1 MRKILSIAI
10 LTFRESVRTR
20 LVAAL
25 AAVVALAVIGLP
37 MLLKGDGTP
46 VGIARMT
53 LLYPLGAAF
62 AFLAVAAPWTAA
74 ASLASDIKER
84 TLQLIRVKP
93 VRMWQLWLGKWLG
106 LLLLNALILAGA
118 FAALHVRLWATGA
131 RATDDIRIAKRHI
144 QPVLPPLERQIAE
157 MMAKVAAASKEGLS
171 PREQRELRATLRRR
185 LPYASASLQSG
196 DEWKW
201 IFKPPRLPKEGET
214 IWLRLGLHSDALAQK
229 QPVAR
234 VSIGAEDAKLGQS
247 VPYDISDFSAREQ
260 EIVLAAPATGDS
272 QQLNLIIKNIG
283 ERDAPQLLVQPRQGL
298 FLLLRAGS
306 LEANMVRAYAVLL
319 SLLALLLALGLTAG
333 AFFSLPVAVFATTC
347 LIISVLTSAYVMSD
361 PDILDPEALAALP
374 FLQRVQFLASATVT
388 RTLAAASSPALTPAP
403 LSRLSSSEWI
413 SSGEILHALVGNAL
427 ALPALLA
434 LLSSL
439 HLARKELPE

>member
-10 LTFRESVRTR
+10 LTFRESVRTK

-25 AAVVALAVIGLP
+25 AAVVALAVVGLP

-62 AFLAVAAPWTAA
+62 AFLAVAAPWAAA
-74 ASLASDIKER
+74 ASLAADVKGR
-84 TLQLIRVKP
+84 TLQLVRVKP

-106 LLLLNALILAGA
+106 LLFLNSLLLAGA
-118 FAALHVRLWATGA
+118 FAALHIRLLTTGA
-131 RATDDIRIAKRHI
+131 RASDEIRIAKQLV

-157 MMAKVAAASKEGLS
+157 MEANVAAASKNGLS
-171 PREQRELRATLRRR
+171 PRERRDLRASLRRK
-185 LPYASASLQSG
+185 LPYANASLRSG

-201 IFKPPRLPKEGET
+201 VFKPSRLPAKGET

-229 QPVAR
+229 QPIAR
-234 VSIGAEDAKLGQS
+234 LFLCADKAPSNQTA
-247 VPYDISDFSAREQ
+247 PCDISDFTAREQ

-283 ERDAPQLLVQPRQGL
+283 DEDAPHLLVQPRQGL

-306 LEANMVRAYAVLL
+306 LEANMARAYLVIL

-333 AFFSLPVAVFATTC
+333 AFFSLPVAIFATTC
-347 LIISVLTSAYVMSD
+347 LIVSVLTSAYVMSD
-361 PDILDPEALAALP
+361 PDILDPETLARQPLLP
-374 FLQRVQFLASATVT
+374 RVEYYTSAAVTKTLATASAT
-388 RTLAAASSPALTPAP
+388 ALTPAP
-403 LSRLSSSEWI
+403 LSHLSSSEWI
-413 SSGEILHALVGNAL
+413 SPEEILHALVGNAL
-427 ALPALLA
+427 ALPAILA
-434 LLSSL
+434 LFSSL